1 MALTDK
7 DILITPNDGSAS
19 ANPKI
24 EFTGADANGNDTI
37 TVDTQYDGSITTL
50 SYEGSAGQLFSIS
63 NDLTGTLFAVND
75 SSGVPSLEIDNNG
88 EIKLSEFD
96 GTVTVGN
103 ISAAPLSGIFG
114 GRLIVKGSGDQ
125 DPIIA
130 ITDSAS
136 ANSAAGVF
144 HQSSSAPGFPAL
156 LVNANSNANSQAIIS
171 AKTNVSNTSGTG
183 GTEVFKVT
191 GQGALT
197 ITGQLTASTVNTG
210 QGATEVHLMNQN
222 VRTTDSPTFATVN
235 TGQGANELYAMNQNV
250 RSTDNVIFNRVTV
263 DPASGGANFSLDR
276 SSTSVHNN
284 LLFYTGSAL
293 YWRLWQ
299 SGANNSLAI
308 RNEATTTNVLS
319 FTDNESTFSHN
330 INAPSLNTGH
340 GDNELYPMNQAVRTS
355 DSPTFQDLTVQGN
368 LSITGDINSYNVT
381 DLDVTD
387 KTITV
392 GSGQTEANSGGSGLI
407 VDGSGAS
414 LLWDEADNYWAMN
427 KKLAFDST
435 PTTTNQGLGIIW
447 TGFDKEGTTDPSDS
461 ASIYHTTNTGGH
473 GGSVLL
479 ISSMNDS
486 GDGIAFSTH
495 GSSYLKHNSSEIITA
510 GNYSTFITSVSNADT
525 VDSLH
530 AASFLRSDANDTATG
545 ALTFSNTANHF
556 NGHIYYDA
564 YDSNGNHYPHYLSG
578 SGNNGAQVNL
588 RVQQSGGGGYDVLYI
603 PNGSNNITWR
613 GNTVWNAGNDGS
625 GSGLDA
631 DTVDS
636 YHASTTR
643 NSANTIPV
651 RDGNGY
657 LNVGWINTTSGAT
670 TNASSE
676 YYVNTSDNY
685 IRKKS
690 LANVRTEIMGV
701 SNGGSFLRSDTLDVM
716 TYNTTTGEMLK
727 FANNTSG
734 GIIQLG
740 FQQNDTD
747 GMHHRAYLKVW
758 KGSASASGNVDLIV
772 RGSGGGLTSDVLSLR
787 SGNASPTWRGQ
798 AIWNAGNDGS
808 GSGLDADL
816 LDGVQGASYLRS
828 DVDDTLTGNLQIN
841 SHVINMDLG
850 NINDNAI
857 DLTSVRASTWP
868 FEFTTH
874 SVGNDNSS
882 GFWVGSNG
890 YPDMRLRREDSTVR
904 ALISSWETS
913 YVSNGFNINGNTA
926 WHAGNDGSGSGL
938 DADTLDGYHKS
949 DINPAHSH
957 YRWTGIAASG
967 TQARRF
973 VIMRLYACPA
983 HWDSNWQDI
992 HFKVWSETYEATNL
1006 KYEICGDYAGAG
1018 TQATMFKLRLKDAG
1032 GSSEHGRFRLVL
1044 GTPVDAGWDYSG
1056 ADTYYVDVYA
1066 EASHYMNFTVAADFY
1081 SAGFNVNTL
1090 PTSGGATTVVYSSP
1104 TVSNIT
1110 TFNEAKEHSYFANHK
1125 IWNDGNHGSA
1135 SGLDAD
1141 LLDGQHGSYYYAA
1154 SNPNGY
1160 TSNVGDITGV
1170 TAGNGLTGGGSS
1182 GTPTLN
1188 VGSGSGI
1195 SVAADTVGVDS
1206 SVIRTTGAQ
1215 SMSGVKTHTS
1225 RLALSAG
1232 QMLSLGDTNH
1242 HLVKVS
1248 TGYSGATVDGPRLQG
1263 HQGGELATNIGSN
1276 QYSLR
1281 WDGSGNI
1288 TVRNNVNVLNDIV
1301 VGTYSTTNSGN
1312 LYLTGSTANKQAVL
1326 KCTNGNLHMDANA
1339 GNNLYLNYYTGN
1351 GTYFGTGATGVAA
1364 VMGPDGDLWKGSSD
1378 NAGSKYWHAGNDA
1391 SGSGLDADLLDGQ
1404 HGSYY
1409 APASHVHSYLPI
1421 NNPTATGTLISP
1433 IIRARKSQTQGN
1445 YTTAALWT
1453 ESYSST
1459 NTGIAFHI
1467 SGNVG
1472 KMLDMRTD
1480 GHLYWENGRVWSAT
1494 SDGSGS
1500 GLDAD
1505 LLDGQHGSYYAP
1517 ASHGHS
1523 YLPLTGGTLT
1533 GNVTFQDDNE
1543 GITFN
1548 GGGRF
1553 YKQSGQGL
1561 VIRKPS
1567 GGQELRFEDNSG
1579 TFIGTFWHSGND
1591 GASSGLDADLLDGQH
1606 GSYYMPAST
1615 TSITESHRVS
1625 GNAFATTGSPG
1636 SVLEYQQASG
1646 QTDTKLAP
1654 STDWYNTIR
1663 MGHGNPYSYYSSTI
1677 AMQMTGTGYGQIKTQ
1692 SIQNNTAAGWRTQ
1705 WDSSNDGSGSGLDAD
1720 LLDGQNGSYYAPAS
1734 HVHSY
1739 LPLSGGTLTGNLN
1752 GTTASFSGKVDFQG
1766 DAAIEGGSGYGVFKG
1781 YTGNSNHF
1789 IVVRGSVANQT
1800 GLSITGAHQTTF
1812 VEHAENN
1819 DTSGWFFKSNQTG
1832 SYAEIARITRTGGM
1846 HLQGSKVWHAG
1857 NDGSGSGLDADLLD
1871 GQQGS
1876 YYAPASHGH
1885 SYLPLT
1891 GGTLT
1896 GGLQVNGALGALRSS
1911 TNGAIWFTGTVD
1923 VNHALWNDYYGGPA
1937 TKGAANS
1944 GFDGMRWNAYRGLR
1958 LKGGAGGA
1966 YNCLIVENSGGANN
1980 DHTVKLYASNV
1991 LRLSTTTSGVTVAG
2005 TLLVDDKIMHT
2016 GDTDTYM
2023 SFDAADQWKLYCGG
2037 YKMIQATEASSGYD
2051 YVSFGGTTNS
2061 GEILF
2066 NVNGGDGH
2074 FDGDIYAFSTTTSSD
2089 RKLKKNIQSLEGSLE
2104 KVLGLRG
2111 VSFEWKKNNKKSIGF
2126 IAQEVQE
2133 VVPDLVKNN
2142 RKEHDGV
2149 LVDEH
2154 LGVDYGNVTA
2164 LLVEAMKEQQQI
2176 INKLEARLK
2185 ALETGEK

>member
-37 TVDTQYDGSITTL
+37 TIDTQYDGSITTL

-171 AKTNVSNTSGTG
+171 AKTNVSNTTGSG

-197 ITGQLTASTVNTG
+197 ITGQLTASTVDTG

-235 TGQGANELYAMNQNV
+235 TGQGATEVHLMNQNV
-250 RSTDNVIFNRVTV
+250 RTTDSPTFDELTVTDFVRSTGNNLKFSAGGTHVLNIDLNGKIYPNTHNAYDIGFN
-263 DPASGGANFSLDR
+263 
-276 SSTSVHNN
+276 SSTAFRSAY
-284 LLFYTGSAL
+284 FSGTGNFA
-293 YWRLWQ
+293 
-299 SGANNSLAI
+299 
-308 RNEATTTNVLS
+308 
-319 FTDNESTFSHN
+319 N
-330 INAPSLNTGH
+330 INTGQGATEVH
-340 GDNELYPMNQAVRTS
+340 LMNQNVRTS
-355 DSPTFQDLTVQGN
+355 DSPTFQDLTIQGN

-414 LLWDEADNYWAMN
+414 LLWDEADNYWAIN

-447 TGFDKEGTTDPSDS
+447 TGFDKEGTTDSSDN

-545 ALTFSNTANHF
+545 SLTFSNTANHF

-564 YDSNGNHYPHYLSG
+564 YDGNGQHYPHYLSG
-578 SGNNGAQVNL
+578 SLNNGAQVNL
-588 RVQQSGGGGYDVLYI
+588 RVQQSGGTGYDVLYI

-625 GSGLDA
+625 GS
-631 DTVDS
+631 T
-636 YHASTTR
+636 
-643 NSANTIPV
+643 
-651 RDGNGY
+651 
-657 LNVGWINTTSGAT
+657 
-670 TNASSE
+670 
-676 YYVNTSDNY
+676 
-685 IRKKS
+685 
-690 LANVRTEIMGV
+690 
-701 SNGGSFLRSDTLDVM
+701 
-716 TYNTTTGEMLK
+716 
-727 FANNTSG
+727 
-734 GIIQLG
+734 
-740 FQQNDTD
+740 
-747 GMHHRAYLKVW
+747 
-758 KGSASASGNVDLIV
+758 
-772 RGSGGGLTSDVLSLR
+772 
-787 SGNASPTWRGQ
+787 
-798 AIWNAGNDGS
+798 
-808 GSGLDADL
+808 LDADL
-816 LDGVQGASYLRS
+816 LDGQHGSYYAPASHNHSGDYLPLSGGTLNGTLVVNSTNDAQITLTSADSWTGIGFNDGAALGAEYIWHNGGNGTFAIGGGGSNVAGKKLHVHGGMTIGSGYAATSVTGNSLSVEGNLTVGGDFIANGQVFLANSETRPDALNSAANGQVRMGGS
-828 DVDDTLTGNLQIN
+828 DVYLYVSSLNATGGYKVAVQAARASDFASFALNLQ
-841 SHVINMDLG
+841 
-850 NINDNAI
+850 
-857 DLTSVRASTWP
+857 
-868 FEFTTH
+868 
-874 SVGNDNSS
+874 
-882 GFWVGSNG
+882 SNG
-890 YPDMRLRREDSTVR
+890 GALQR
-904 ALISSWETS
+904 A
-913 YVSNGFNINGNTA
+913 GNTV
-926 WHAGNDGSGSGL
+926 WDAGTDGSG
-938 DADTLDGYHKS
+938 
-949 DINPAHSH
+949 
-957 YRWTGIAASG
+957 
-967 TQARRF
+967 
-973 VIMRLYACPA
+973 
-983 HWDSNWQDI
+983 
-992 HFKVWSETYEATNL
+992 
-1006 KYEICGDYAGAG
+1006 
-1018 TQATMFKLRLKDAG
+1018 
-1032 GSSEHGRFRLVL
+1032 
-1044 GTPVDAGWDYSG
+1044 
-1056 ADTYYVDVYA
+1056 
-1066 EASHYMNFTVAADFY
+1066 
-1081 SAGFNVNTL
+1081 
-1090 PTSGGATTVVYSSP
+1090 
-1104 TVSNIT
+1104 
-1110 TFNEAKEHSYFANHK
+1110 
-1125 IWNDGNHGSA
+1125 

-1141 LLDGQHGSYYYAA
+1141 LLDGQHGSYYYSAA
-1154 SNPNGY
+1154 NPPPGDITGVTAGTGMTGGGTSGAVTLNVIGGTGITANADNITVDSTVLTTSTYGTTLNPVYAPVKKGTATLTNSYQTVCTVDGNSLASAVRMTITGTGPSTVIGTILDIVCNHSLDILVTSQTSTYTILTVKIVSNNNEDFAVQLKTNSTNNLPVNMEVFALNSETVTFTSTNPYTGATLEHECKNGGFASSSSGGAAHSFY
-1160 TSNVGDITGV
+1160 SNGTKLIAANDNQALHDTDALSISGSTITLRKGDNTTETIAIPAQGDITGV

-1188 VGSGSGI
+1188 VGAGSGI

-1206 SVIRTTGAQ
+1206 TVIRTTGDQ
-1215 SMSGVKTHTS
+1215 SMSGIKTHTS
-1225 RLALSAG
+1225 RLALSSG

-1301 VGTYSTTNSGN
+1301 VGTYSTTNTGN
-1312 LYLTGSTANKQAVL
+1312 LYLTGSTVNTQAVL
-1326 KCTNGNLHMDANA
+1326 KCTNGNLHIDSNA
-1339 GNNLYLNYYTGN
+1339 GNNTYLNYYAGN
-1351 GTYFGTGATGVAA
+1351 GTYFGTGASGVAA

-1378 NAGSKYWHAGNDA
+1378 NAGSKYWHASNDG
-1391 SGSGLDADLLDGQ
+1391 SGSTLDADLLDGIQGASLLRSDVADTIGGRLTMGLQ
-1404 HGSYY
+1404 HALVPADYGIGVTGLYASTRYQHVWSMGSAY
-1409 APASHVHSYLPI
+1409 ATSSDGTSYGNMYGLTWTHTNI
-1421 NNPTATGTLISP
+1421 GTGTNQSIAGLSHQLQL
-1433 IIRARKSQTQGN
+1433 RENGVLKCAFG
-1445 YTTAALWT
+1445 
-1453 ESYSST
+1453 
-1459 NTGIAFHI
+1459 TGIWTAHNI
-1467 SGNVG
+1467 TSGG
-1472 KMLDMRTD
+1472 QGTLF
-1480 GHLYWENGRVWSAT
+1480 GT
-1494 SDGSGS
+1494 SNDGSGS

-1505 LLDGQHGSYYAP
+1505 LLDGQHGSYYLPTTGKAADSDLFDGADSSRFIYGDGAQKSTSVSSFQAQPSGFFFYSAATGAP
-1517 ASHGHS
+1517 TSEW
-1523 YLPLTGGTLT
+1523 YNWITCR
-1533 GNVTFQDDNE
+1533 GNSW
-1543 GITFN
+1543 GN
-1548 GGGRF
+1548 GGEYSF
-1553 YKQSGQGL
+1553 QL
-1561 VIRKPS
+1561 A
-1567 GGQELRFEDNSG
+1567 NS
-1579 TFIGTFWHSGND
+1579 FWNKK
-1591 GASSGLDADLLDGQH
+1591 LYFQH
-1606 GSYYMPAST
+1606 
-1615 TSITESHRVS
+1615 V
-1625 GNAFATTGSPG
+1625 
-1636 SVLEYQQASG
+1636 
-1646 QTDTKLAP
+1646 
-1654 STDWYNTIR
+1654 
-1663 MGHGNPYSYYSSTI
+1663 
-1677 AMQMTGTGYGQIKTQ
+1677 
-1692 SIQNNTAAGWRTQ
+1692 
-1705 WDSSNDGSGSGLDAD
+1705 
-1720 LLDGQNGSYYAPAS
+1720 
-1734 HVHSY
+1734 
-1739 LPLSGGTLTGNLN
+1739 
-1752 GTTASFSGKVDFQG
+1752 
-1766 DAAIEGGSGYGVFKG
+1766 
-1781 YTGNSNHF
+1781 
-1789 IVVRGSVANQT
+1789 
-1800 GLSITGAHQTTF
+1800 
-1812 VEHAENN
+1812 
-1819 DTSGWFFKSNQTG
+1819 QTG
-1832 SYAEIARITRTGGM
+1832 SYQGWNEIWTSAT
-1846 HLQGSKVWHAG
+1846 
-1857 NDGSGSGLDADLLD
+1857 DGAGSGLDADLLD

-1923 VNHALWNDYYGGPA
+1923 SNHALWNDYYGGPG

-1944 GFDGMRWNAYRGLR
+1944 GFDGMKWNAYRGLH

-1966 YNCLIVENSGGANN
+1966 YNCLIVENSGGSNN
-1980 DHTVKLYASNV
+1980 DHTVKLYAANV
-1991 LRLSTTTSGVTVAG
+1991 LRLSTTTSGVTVGGA
-2005 TLLVDDKIMHT
+2005 LSVDDTIVHN

-2023 SFDAADQWKLYCGG
+2023 TFDAADQWKLYCGG

-2051 YVSFGGTTNS
+2051 YISFGGTDNS
-2061 GEILF
+2061 GEIFF
-2066 NVNGGDGH
+2066 NINGGDGH
-2074 FDGDIYAFSTTTSSD
+2074 FDGDVYAFSTTTSSD